1 MRNPHRGPLRV
12 LTALAMAAGTI
23 GAVAPGAAASGCTPT
38 GLVNSSAWNVRVCGM
53 PDIDQYR
60 SGLVQGGE
68 FYCGPTVVANAL
80 YYMDLRGH
88 PFMLPGAVDPMK
100 NDPGNYAKVTNQIK
114 RISNEIGLDAEEGI
128 GVQGITD
135 GLNRMIRGT
144 GHLGMTARYESL
156 ALHPFAG
163 HRVATLLGRPGVKS
177 HVMIGAVLRMKAG
190 KVLGRHAVTIV
201 GAQGTLGGTSRIT
214 FNDPAT
220 LGFVGTG
227 KQSPEMSL
235 TYDLGQFVVNR
246 GTLIKGYDG
255 YNKEQIYLQGV
266 VVID

>member
-1 MRNPHRGPLRV
+1 MSKPYRGPLRV
-12 LTALAMAAGTI
+12 LIALAMAAGTV
-23 GAVAPGAAASGCTPT
+23 GAVAPGAAAADCAGVRTVT
-38 GLVNSSAWNVRVCGM
+38 SSAWNVRVCGM
-53 PDIDQYR
+53 PDIDQLR
-60 SGLVQGGE
+60 PGLVQGGQN
-68 FYCGPTVVANAL
+68 YCGPTTVANAL
-80 YYMDLRGH
+80 YYLDLRGH
-88 PFMLPGAVDPMK
+88 PFMLPGVVDPMK

-114 RISNEIGLDAEEGI
+114 RISNEIDHDPEEGI
-128 GVQGITD
+128 GVQGITK
-135 GLNRMIRGT
+135 GLNRMIRDT

-156 ALHPFAG
+156 VLHPFAG
-163 HRVATLLGRPGVKS
+163 HRVASLLARPKAQS

-214 FNDPAT
+214 LNDPYT

-235 TYDLGQFVVNR
+235 SYDLGQFVVNR